1 MDRYVRRFDEP
12 DELIELETVRSA
24 QISRGGL
31 SVSWDVQQPG
41 WRWSTHV
48 QPLVGTEWC
57 NVRHEGV
64 CLRGRMGV
72 LLSDGTEYE
81 VGPRTYFEIPAG
93 HDAWVVGD
101 EEIETIGWAG
111 VRGWLAP
118 LESLS
123 QRVLATIVFADIVD
137 STATA
142 LRLGARGWGDVM
154 GAFEQRSRD
163 VVQHYRGKV
172 IKMTGDGILATFDG
186 AARALLAANAIRT
199 TAGGLQLEL
208 RQAVHTGEV
217 ELVEEDIRGVAVHEA
232 SRILAA
238 AAPGE
243 ILVSAVT
250 AGLAVGVD
258 LRLEDRGEVELRD
271 IPGPRRLFAVL
282 SR

>member
-12 DELIELETVRSA
+12 DELIELDSVRSA
-24 QISRGGL
+24 QITRGGL
-31 SVSWDVQQPG
+31 SVSWDVQRPG

-72 LLSDGTEYE
+72 LLADGTEYE

-142 LRLGARGWGDVM
+142 LRLGARGWADVM
-154 GAFEQRSRD
+154 AAFESRSRD
-163 VVQHYRGKV
+163 VVQRYRGKV
-172 IKMTGDGILATFDG
+172 IKTTGDGILATFDG
-186 AARALLAANAIRT
+186 AARAVLAAVALRA
-199 TAGGLQLEL
+199 TAADLQLEL

-238 AAPGE
+238 AVPGE

-250 AGLAVGVD
+250 AGLAAGVD
-258 LRLEDRGEVELRD
+258 LKLEDRGDVELRD
-271 IPGPRRLFAVL
+271 LPGPRRLFAVAG
-282 SR
+282 R